1 MKKRTMIF
9 VTAMVLVLAM
19 ATGATFAYL
28 FAEGDPIT
36 NTFEPTRIGSIT
48 VSETGAT
55 DGKKNFTV
63 VPGVPITKD
72 PKIKY
77 SPDSNTPNVGTIVVF
92 ATLDLAGT
100 TWSYASNKFTYTD
113 ANKNT
118 LDFTIN
124 TTNWLYVGRAGTTGN
139 KHVLVY
145 KKVLDGTE
153 ESSAFEVINGNKI
166 NVSEGWTEEQL
177 ATAFGAGGVK
187 ITVSSS
193 VSQAKPNITGAVG
206 NSSTVTVAN
215 AKKAWNAISSTDIP

>member
-1 MKKRTMIF
+1 MNKKIIIF

-36 NTFEPTRIGSIT
+36 NTFAPTRIGSIA
-48 VSETGAT
+48 VSESGAT
-55 DGKKNFTV
+55 SGKKNFTV
-63 VPGVPITKD
+63 IPGVSITKD
-72 PKIKY
+72 PKIQY
-77 SPDSNTPNVGTIVVF
+77 SPDDNTPNVATIVVF

-100 TWSYASNKFTYTD
+100 TWTFDKTNNKFTYTD
-113 ANKNT
+113 ANANT

-124 TTNWLYVGRAGTTGN
+124 TTNWFYVGRAGTSGN

-145 KKVLDGTE
+145 KKVLDGTKPAG
-153 ESSAFEVINGNKI
+153 AFAVIQGNTI
-166 NVSEGWTEEQL
+166 NVSEGWTEAQL

-193 VSQAKPNITGAVG
+193 VSQAMPNIEGAVG
-206 NSSTVTVAN
+206 DSVAVAD
-215 AKKAWNAISSTDIP
+215 AKNAWNAISSTDIP